1 MNCGTKVIVTVVG
14 LRVKTTR
21 GRTLARGD
29 PAVGCQE
36 ITGTVGETKARN
48 RELLVGR
55 DLGVGIDDLL
65 ETRPEAANSRWR
77 ASLYGLG
84 LCRRWGDHPSSP
96 SWSLSAGRKLMM
108 RSMRGRTNQE
118 G

>member
-1 MNCGTKVIVTVVG
+1 MNCGMKVIVTVVG
-14 LRVKTTR
+14 LRVKTAR
-21 GRTLARGD
+21 GRSLARGD

-36 ITGTVGETKARN
+36 TTGIVGETKARN

-55 DLGVGIDDLL
+55 DLGVGIGDLL
-65 ETRPEAANSRWR
+65 EMGLEAADSRQPTG
-77 ASLYGLG
+77 LYGLG

-96 SWSLSAGRKLMM
+96 SRSPSAGGKPMM
-108 RSMRGRTNQE
+108 RGIKQE